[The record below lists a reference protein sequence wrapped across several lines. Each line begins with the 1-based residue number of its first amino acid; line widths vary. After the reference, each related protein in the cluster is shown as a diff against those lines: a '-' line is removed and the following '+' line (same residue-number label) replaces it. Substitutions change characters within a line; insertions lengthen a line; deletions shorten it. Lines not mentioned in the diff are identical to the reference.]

1 MNKLCAIA
9 AFTALLAACGST
21 TDDETGSGGSAPTI
35 PSNSTVS
42 VGDVEGISYNGN
54 TLRVR
59 VPLDGNSQLETYE
72 ADGELNG
79 YQRFTQ
85 TESAANR
92 SFTALA
98 GRSDDG
104 NLVAAVVAD
113 GGQFNR
119 FYGGAILEQNNFS
132 APAGGLVSY
141 QGNYVGLVNYG
152 PGTTAPGAP
161 DVIARGEATGVTG
174 SVFLTADFADNK
186 VEGAVYDRYIEGG
199 AALDDLVLI
208 VGDVAADGTFDGA
221 IELNDATNTGAGSY
235 SGAFGGSDA
244 AFAGG
249 VLDISSSAY
258 GAGADPNTKEYG
270 IFVIGQCP
278 GSNAESCF
286 TP

>member
-9 AFTALLAACGST
+9 AFIALLAACSST
-21 TDDETGSGGSAPTI
+21 TDDETSSGGSAPTI
-35 PSNSTVS
+35 PSDSTVS
-42 VGDVEGISYNGN
+42 VGDVEGISYDGS

-59 VPLDGNSQLETYE
+59 VPLDGNAQLETYE

-85 TESAANR
+85 SESNANR
-92 SFTALA
+92 SYTALA

-104 NLVAAVVAD
+104 SLVAAVVAD
-113 GGQFNR
+113 GGQFNS
-119 FYGGAILEQNNFS
+119 FYGGASLEQNNFS

-141 QGNYVGLVNYG
+141 QGNYVGLVNFG
-152 PGTTAPGAP
+152 PRTRAPGAP
-161 DVIARGEATGVTG
+161 PVTTRSEATGVTG
-174 SVFLTADFADNK
+174 SVFLTADFTDNK
-186 VEGAVYDRYIEGG
+186 VEGAVYGRNTVGG
-199 AALDDLVLI
+199 AALNDLVLV
-208 VGDVAADGTFDGA
+208 VGDVAADGTFSGSVQLED
-221 IELNDATNTGAGSY
+221 LTNTGSY
-235 SGAFGGSDA
+235 SGAFGGNDA

-278 GSNAESCF
+278 GGNAESCF